1 MALDVTH
8 VSAFIAGVLS
18 FFSPCVLPL
27 VPPYLC
33 FLGGVALNEIAGEG
47 TLAVR
52 QQRRVM
58 VMAAAF
64 VAGFS
69 TVFVALGAT
78 ASWLGRLV
86 SSHLDVLA
94 NVAGVVILVM
104 GLHFLGLM
112 RIPIF
117 DREIRFHPA
126 SRPLGLIGAFVVG
139 LAFAFGWTPCI
150 GPVLA
155 AILLVAGAESS
166 VASGA
171 GLLATYAAG
180 IGIPFLIAAFAARP
194 FVTFLKRAKRGV
206 AIAEKTI
213 GALLVLTGVLFI
225 AGAMPAI
232 AGWLLQTFPA
242 LGRVG

>member
-1 MALDVTH
+1 VLDVTH
-8 VSAFIAGVLS
+8 AGAFIAGLLS

-33 FLGGVALNEIAGEG
+33 FLGSVALNEIAGDG
-47 TLAVR
+47 PLAVR
-52 QQRRVM
+52 QQRRVL
-58 VMAAAF
+58 VMAVAF

-69 TVFVALGAT
+69 TVFIALGAT

-94 NVAGVVILVM
+94 NVAGAVIIVM
-104 GLHFLGLM
+104 GLHFLGLF

-126 SRPLGLIGAFVVG
+126 SRPLGLLGAYVIG

-155 AILLVAGAESS
+155 AILLVAGAEKS

-171 GLLATYAAG
+171 LLLAAYSAG

-194 FVTFLKRAKRGV
+194 FVDLLKRLKRGV
-206 AIAEKTI
+206 AIAEKTM
-213 GALLVLTGVLFI
+213 GALLVVTGVLFI
-225 AGAMPAI
+225 AGAMPLI
-232 AGWLLQTFPA
+232 ADWILRTFPM
-242 LGRVG
+242 LGKIG